1 MTEDSIRLGRLK
13 EKIKV
18 RRHLASFTWK
28 LATWGQI
35 SMFKKMTHFAY
46 MCP

>member
-18 RRHLASFTWK
+18 RRHLASFTGK
-28 LATWGQI
+28 LAIWAQI
-35 SMFKKMTHFAY
+35 SMFKKVTHFAHMY
-46 MCP
+46 H